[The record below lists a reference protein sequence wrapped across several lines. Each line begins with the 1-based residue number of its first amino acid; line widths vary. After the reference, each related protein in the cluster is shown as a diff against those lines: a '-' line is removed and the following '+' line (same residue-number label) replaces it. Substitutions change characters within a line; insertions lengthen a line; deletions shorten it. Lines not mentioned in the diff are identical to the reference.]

1 MSRRASG
8 LSELISAS
16 SALVLWALHFSL
28 IYMVTAVACARGLST
43 HRLAGLPT
51 LPLLIMGAS
60 ALALLAMLLVA
71 LRAWGEWKAS
81 PRPGA
86 HRFLSL
92 FALSTTPIAAL
103 GVVWATIPVL
113 LVEPCA

>member
-1 MSRRASG
+1 MRNRAGG
-8 LSELISAS
+8 LGELIFAS

-43 HRLAGLPT
+43 HRLAGTPT

-60 ALALLAMLLVA
+60 ALALLAMLLLA
-71 LRAWGEWKAS
+71 LRAWSEWKAS

-86 HRFLSL
+86 RRFLSI
-92 FALSTTPIAAL
+92 FALATTSIAATA
-103 GVVWATIPVL
+103 VVWATIPVL
-113 LVEPCA
+113 VVEPCA